1 MARIVT
7 KKTARTRSVQS
18 VKPVSNL
25 EELADVN
32 ITGAPDSS
40 VDGHLLSFDAA
51 TNSFVLISPDEYL
64 SDTVADG
71 DIPDPFVTQLESE
84 LNLGDLQID
93 NLDGGEF

>member
-25 EELADVN
+25 EELADVS
-32 ITGAPDSS
+32 ITGAPGASL
-40 VDGHLLSFDAA
+40 DGHLLSFDAA
-51 TNSFVLISPDEYL
+51 SNTFVLISPDEYL
-64 SDTVADG
+64 SDTVTDG
-71 DIPDPFVTQLESE
+71 DIPDSFVTQLESE
-84 LNLGDLQID
+84 LDLGNVQID

>member
-25 EELADVN
+25 EELSDVN
-32 ITGAPDSS
+32 ITGAPDAS

-64 SDTVADG
+64 SDTVTDG
-71 DIPDPFVTQLESE
+71 DIPDPFVTQLEGE

>member
-32 ITGAPDSS
+32 ITGAPDAS
-40 VDGHLLSFDAA
+40 VDGHLLSFDSAS
-51 TNSFVLISPDEYL
+51 NSFVLISPDEYL
-64 SDTVADG
+64 SDTVTDG

-84 LNLGDLQID
+84 LDLGNLQID

>member
-25 EELADVN
+25 EELADVS
-32 ITGAPDSS
+32 ITGAPGSS
-40 VDGHLLSFDAA
+40 LDGHLLSFDAA
-51 TNSFVLISPDEYL
+51 SNTFVLISPDEYL
-64 SDTVADG
+64 LDTVTDG

-84 LNLGDLQID
+84 LDLGNVQID

>member
-32 ITGAPDSS
+32 ITGAPDAS

-64 SDTVADG
+64 SDTVQME
-71 DIPDPFVTQLESE
+71 IF
-84 LNLGDLQID
+84 QIH
-93 NLDGGEF
+93 LLPS

>member
-32 ITGAPDSS
+32 ITGAPDAS

-64 SDTVADG
+64 ADTVADG
-71 DIPDPFVTQLESE
+71 DIPDPFVTQLEGE